1 MTVNYENLARTNKK
15 FEEDFKKSFEDFL
28 QKGWYVLGQ
37 QVKQFEKEFAD
48 YIGTKYCIGVASGLD
63 ALIISLECLKIP
75 KGSDV
80 LVPSNTYIATILAII
95 KAGLNPV
102 LVEPDFE
109 TCNINPELIEQNF
122 TKNTKAVLVV
132 HLYGKACQM
141 DKIVDF
147 CKKHNLYLVEDCAQ
161 SHGAKFKNK
170 MTGSFGNAG
179 AFSFYPTKNLGALGD
194 AGAICTDDEEFAEK
208 AIAWRNYGS
217 EKHYHNKYT
226 GLNSRLDE
234 VQAAMLRIKLHSIDE
249 ITEKK
254 RYLAKIYLESLD
266 RNKFQLPAVDS
277 DYFDVYHIFQIRT
290 KKRDELKQYLLDNGI
305 KTEIHY
311 PVPPI
316 EQEGYQQYF
325 KTQQPTPIA
334 KELSETL
341 LSLPISFGA
350 TKEEIEYVVKTMN
363 EFN

>member
-1 MTVNYENLARTNKK
+1 MTVDYENLARTNKR
-15 FEEDFKKSFEDFL
+15 FEDDFKKSFENFL
-28 QKGWYVLGQ
+28 QSGWYVLGQ
-37 QVKQFEKEFAD
+37 QVKHFEKEFAE
-48 YIGTKYCIGVASGLD
+48 YVGTKYCVGVASGLD
-63 ALIISLECLKIP
+63 ALIISLECLDIP

-80 LVPSNTYIATILAII
+80 LVPSNTYIASILAII
-95 KAGLNPV
+95 KAGLNPI
-102 LVEPDFE
+102 LVEPDLE
-109 TCNINPELIEQNF
+109 TCNINPDLLEQKC

-132 HLYGKACQM
+132 HLYGKACRM

-147 CKKHNLYLVEDCAQ
+147 CKEHNLYLVEDCAQ

-194 AGAICTDDEEFAEK
+194 GGAICTDDEKLAEK

-234 VQAAMLRIKLHSIDE
+234 VQAAMLRIKLHSMNE

-254 RYLAKIYLESLD
+254 RHLAKLYLDGLD
-266 RNKFQLPAVDS
+266 RNKFQLPVVDS
-277 DYFDVYHIFQIRT
+277 DCFDVYHIFQIRT
-290 KKRDELKQYLLDNGI
+290 EKRDELKKYLLDNSI

-311 PVPPI
+311 PVAPVN
-316 EQEGYQQYF
+316 QEGYKDTLGKQ
-325 KTQQPTPIA
+325 KPAP
-334 KELSETL
+334 LSEKLADTV
-341 LSLPISFGA
+341 LSLPISFG
-350 TKEEIEYVVKTMN
+350 TTEEEVKYVIQTMN
-363 EFN
+363 KF

>member
-63 ALIISLECLKIP
+63 ALIISLECLNIP

-122 TKNTKAVLVV
+122 TKNTKAVLVA

-179 AFSFYPTKNLGALGD
+179 AFSFYPTKNLGA
-194 AGAICTDDEEFAEK
+194 
-208 AIAWRNYGS
+208 
-217 EKHYHNKYT
+217 
-226 GLNSRLDE
+226 
-234 VQAAMLRIKLHSIDE
+234 
-249 ITEKK
+249 
-254 RYLAKIYLESLD
+254 
-266 RNKFQLPAVDS
+266 
-277 DYFDVYHIFQIRT
+277 
-290 KKRDELKQYLLDNGI
+290 
-305 KTEIHY
+305 
-311 PVPPI
+311 
-316 EQEGYQQYF
+316 
-325 KTQQPTPIA
+325 
-334 KELSETL
+334 
-341 LSLPISFGA
+341 
-350 TKEEIEYVVKTMN
+350 
-363 EFN
+363 